1 MSYFVMNV
9 FQSLVTN
16 ILYRAALVSSI
27 MLNNYKHY
35 TFFSVS
41 HMKHNI
47 KKLSILIIFL
57 GIVVYTLFLR
67 KIAAEVRIISL
78 IFKFFF
84 NFKFF

>member
-1 MSYFVMNV
+1 MNV

-16 ILYRAALVSSI
+16 ILYRGALVSSI